1 MRIHA
6 RTGTYPDRPQAARL
20 MEYCVGRGADF
31 GPISENFGRTCDQID
46 RADAMLSGLRERARS
61 GNAVLSQ
68 EAEQE
73 TGDLQTVALAR
84 RDPQNQTVTLILD
97 DATANVA
104 LYAVAAHASE
114 REAHLREVERY
125 GETLPEG
132 SYGRRNRQAIVA
144 HERRAATRL
153 RAVEQAYR
161 TAVERDA
168 LVSLP
173 KPDRTTSRE
182 HTPDREMELE

>member
-6 RTGTYPDRPQAARL
+6 RTGTYPDQPQAARL

-31 GPISENFGRTCDQID
+31 GPVSENFGRVCDQID
-46 RADAMLSGLRERARS
+46 RADAMLGGLRERARS
-61 GNAVLSQ
+61 GNVVLSQ

-104 LYAVAAHASE
+104 MYAVAAHASE
-114 REAHLREVERY
+114 REAHVREVERY

-132 SYGRRNRQAIVA
+132 SYGRRNRQAIAA
-144 HERRAATRL
+144 HERRVATRL
-153 RAVEQAYR
+153 RTVEKAYR

-168 LVSLP
+168 VVSLP
-173 KPDRTTSRE
+173 QPACSPERA
-182 HTPDREMELE
+182 HDREMELE

>member
-1 MRIHA
+1 
-6 RTGTYPDRPQAARL
+6 

-46 RADAMLSGLRERARS
+46 RADAMLGGLKEQVRS
-61 GNAVLSQ
+61 GDVVLNQ

-73 TGDLQTVALAR
+73 TGELQTVALAR
-84 RDPQNQTVTLILD
+84 RDPQNQTVTMILD

-104 LYAVAAHASE
+104 MHAVAAHASE
-114 REAHLREVERY
+114 REAHVREVERY

-132 SYGRRNRQAIVA
+132 SYGRRNREAIAA
-144 HERRAATRL
+144 HERRVATRL

-168 LVSLP
+168 VVSVP
-173 KPDRTTSRE
+173 QPARTPSPE
-182 HTPDREMELE
+182 HRPDREMELE